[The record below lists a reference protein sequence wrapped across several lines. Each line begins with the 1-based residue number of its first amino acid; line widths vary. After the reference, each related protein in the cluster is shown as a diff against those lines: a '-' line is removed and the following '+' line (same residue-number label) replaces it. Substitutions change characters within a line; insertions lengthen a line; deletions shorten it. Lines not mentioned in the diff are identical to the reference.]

1 MCGIYGFTTKTNK
14 TKKENILDLIG
25 SKIKYRGPNQSGKF
39 INNRIALGIERLSII
54 DPQNGN
60 QPIFSNDKNYVIV
73 HNGEIYNYKELKNK
87 LVNKGYYFSTES
99 DTEVIVNLFQH
110 YGVQCFKK
118 LNGMFAFAI
127 YDIKR
132 DRLIIARD
140 RYGIK
145 PIYYY
150 KKDSSF
156 IFASELKAIK
166 SHPDIECEISSKAID
181 LYFTMEYVPTPLSIY
196 KNIYKMEQGS
206 FLNIQGQKLKKET
219 WYDLPLQSKIII
231 KSENEYVEDL
241 DYLINQSVKLR
252 MRSDVPIGTFLSGGL
267 DSSLIAYYLSK
278 NLPKKLKTFHIG
290 FENASFDETKYSE
303 NVSKLLDTE
312 HYSNVFTSDEL
323 VSLLPKIWS
332 NMDEPFSDASLL
344 PMFMLSYQTK
354 KHVTVSLS
362 GDGGDE
368 IFGGYPTYLAH
379 RIADNFPSFLTPIFY
394 SVIKNL
400 PVSFDNISFDFKLKK
415 FFSALKYSPVLRH
428 QYWMG
433 SFDYNSKITGYNS
446 GFLNKTDSGN
456 YIQKFLKDMVF
467 EYQDNPNWDFHLYQ
481 DMKYYL
487 NDDMLVKVDRASMAN
502 SLEVR
507 VPFLDHNIVEYMS
520 SVPKEMKYNGL
531 TSKFILKK
539 LAKNYL
545 PNTIVYRKKKGFGI
559 PIGLWF
565 NSFLKSELKDIIR
578 NPNSFIHNFFSMSFT
593 NKMMENHF
601 EKKYDNRK
609 LLWTLFV
616 IENWKNNEN

>member
-1 MCGIYGFTTKTNK
+1 MCGIYGFTTETNK
-14 TKKENILDLIG
+14 TKKENILELIG
-25 SKIKYRGPNQSGKF
+25 SKIRYRGPNQSGKF

-54 DPQNGN
+54 DPHNGN

-73 HNGEIYNYKELKNK
+73 HNGEIYNYKELKIK
-87 LVNKGYYFSTES
+87 LVKKGYHFSTES
-99 DTEVIVNLFQH
+99 DTEVIVNLYQH
-110 YGVQCFKK
+110 YGVECFKK

-132 DRLIIARD
+132 DILILARD

-166 SHPDIECEISSKAID
+166 SHPEIECEISSKAVD

-206 FLNIQGQKLKKET
+206 FLTITKQKVKKEK
-219 WYDLPLQSKIII
+219 WYDFPFRSKIII
-231 KSENEYVEDL
+231 KNENEYIEDL

-278 NLPKKLKTFHIG
+278 NLSKKLKTFHIG
-290 FENASFDETKYSE
+290 FENASFDETKYSKG
-303 NVSKLLDTE
+303 VSKLLDTD
-312 HYSNVFTSDEL
+312 HYSNIFTSDDL
-323 VSLLPKIWS
+323 VHLLPQIWS

-379 RIADNFPSFLTPIFY
+379 RVADNFPSFLIPILY
-394 SVIKNL
+394 SIIKKL
-400 PVSFDNISFDFKLKK
+400 PVNYDNMSFDFKLKK
-415 FFSALKYSPVLRH
+415 FFSALEYSPVLRH
-428 QYWMG
+428 QYWIG
-433 SFDYNSKITGYNS
+433 SFDYKSKKDGYNS
-446 GFLNKTDSGN
+446 VFLNKTGSGN
-456 YIQKFLKDMVF
+456 YIQRFLEETVHK
-467 EYQDNPNWDFHLYQ
+467 YQDNPNWDYHLYQ

-507 VPFLDHNIVEYMS
+507 VPFLDHKIVEYMS

-539 LAKNYL
+539 LAINYL
-545 PNTIVYRKKKGFGI
+545 PNSIVYRKKKGFGI
-559 PIGLWF
+559 PIGQWF
-565 NSFLKSELKDIIR
+565 NSFLKSELEDIIR

-593 NKMMENHF
+593 NKIMKNHF
-601 EKKYDNRK
+601 QQKYDNRK

-616 IENWKNNEN
+616 IENWKNHEN

>member
-1 MCGIYGFTTKTNK
+1 MCGIYGFTTKTDK
-14 TKKENILDLIG
+14 TKKENILEVIG
-25 SKIKYRGPNQSGKF
+25 SKIRHRGPNQSGKF
-39 INNRIALGIERLSII
+39 INNYIALGIERLSII
-54 DPQNGN
+54 DPQNGK

-73 HNGEIYNYKELKNK
+73 HNGEIYNYKELKSQ
-87 LVNKGYYFSTES
+87 LVNKGYFFDTKS
-99 DTEVIVNLFQH
+99 DTEVIVNLYQQ
-110 YGVQCFKK
+110 YGKECFKK

-132 DRLIIARD
+132 DSLIIARD

-150 KKDSSF
+150 KKDSIF
-156 IFASELKAIK
+156 IFASELKGIK
-166 SHPDIECEISSKAID
+166 SHPDIECEISNKAVD
-181 LYFTMEYVPTPLSIY
+181 LYFTMEYIPTPLSIY
-196 KNIYKMEQGS
+196 KNIFKMEQGS
-206 FLNIQGQKLKKET
+206 YLTVTKQKIKKEK
-219 WYDLPLQSKIII
+219 WYDFQSNSNIIT
-231 KSENEYVEDL
+231 KNRNEYIEDL
-241 DYLINQSVKLR
+241 DYLINESVKLR

-267 DSSLIAYYLSK
+267 DSSLISYYVSK
-278 NLPKKLKTFHIG
+278 NSSKKLKTFHIG
-290 FENASFDETKYSE
+290 FENSSFDETEYSE
-303 NVSKLLDTE
+303 DVSRFLDTE
-312 HYSNVFTSDEL
+312 HYSNIFTMEEL
-323 VSLLPKIWS
+323 ATLLPKIWS

-344 PMFMLSYQTK
+344 PTFMLSYQTK
-354 KHVTVSLS
+354 KEVTVSLS

-368 IFGGYPTYLAH
+368 IFGGYPTYFAH
-379 RIADNFPSFLTPIFY
+379 RIANNFPSFLIPLFFSI
-394 SVIKNL
+394 IKRL
-400 PVSFDNISFDFKLKK
+400 PVNYDNISFDFKLKK
-415 FFSALKYSPVLRH
+415 FFSALQYPPIFRH

-433 SFDYNSKITGYNS
+433 SFDYHIKNKGYKTDY
-446 GFLNKTDSGN
+446 LNKTESGN
-456 YIQKFLKDMVF
+456 YIQRFF
-467 EYQDNPNWDFHLYQ
+467 EKMTNEYENNPDWDFHLYQ

-539 LAKNYL
+539 LAINYL
-545 PNTIVYRKKKGFGI
+545 PKNIVYRKKKGFGI
-559 PIGLWF
+559 PIGIWF
-565 NSFLKSELKDIIR
+565 NSFLKSELKDIIK

-593 NKMMENHF
+593 RKIMKNHF

-616 IENWKNNEN
+616 IENWKNHSK